1 MEVLRLPLL
10 LYVISLLFSGWQ
22 PFDWTFSAA
31 SLSQNMIP
39 QHLIP
44 FYAYFQH
51 TDLWNMYD
59 LMTAMLSFVPIS
71 LYIAM
76 RGRNQGQ
83 SWRAIVCTTTLLAL
97 LLGAV
102 IEGMQLF
109 SLSRA
114 ADITDVLSYGVGGSI
129 GVFALYYYER
139 QILPTLAILGR
150 SRTGVGRFKGPWG
163 R

>member
-1 MEVLRLPLL
+1 MDVLRLPLL

-31 SLSQNMIP
+31 SLSQNILP

-44 FYAYFQH
+44 FYTYFQH

-59 LMTAMLSFVPIS
+59 LMAAMLSFVPIS
-71 LYIAM
+71 LYKAM
-76 RGRNQGQ
+76 RGRNKGQ
-83 SWRAIVCTTTLLAL
+83 SWLTIVGTTTLLAL

-114 ADITDVLSYGVGGSI
+114 ADITDVLSYGIGGSI

-139 QILPTLAILGR
+139 QILPTLARHGRTGNGR
-150 SRTGVGRFKGPWG
+150 SKGPWE